1 MVSFHVSAKTIK
13 NKVSPPFRSVNFEI
27 HFGKGIYE
35 HEQIFD
41 VLRKHGK
48 ESFGDIDVEISG
60 TGAWNNMFVSNT
72 KTGEVLVDKKFYK
85 ADFNEI
91 INDKEYGKYID
102 DLLERVYVKKMES
115 DRRID
120 LDVESYEEVRS
131 VALAMDEEMIDPNA

>member
-1 MVSFHVSAKTIK
+1 
-13 NKVSPPFRSVNFEI
+13 
-27 HFGKGIYE
+27 
-35 HEQIFD
+35 
-41 VLRKHGK
+41 
-48 ESFGDIDVEISG
+48 
-60 TGAWNNMFVSNT
+60 MFVSNT